1 MVPLEEK
8 GFPYLEQPV
17 QHPEDLSC
25 RKVGSSRNRVGNV
38 WVFPFIPPLIKG
50 GLGGF
55 SFPDLVKSERSLPSL
70 HRVLVTPAS

>member
-25 RKVGSSRNRVGNV
+25 RKVKAKVEKTFAFGN
-38 WVFPFIPPLIKG
+38 G
-50 GLGGF
+50 
-55 SFPDLVKSERSLPSL
+55 
-70 HRVLVTPAS
+70 

>member
-25 RKVGSSRNRVGNV
+25 RKVKALRVVVWAMFGYSRSS
-38 WVFPFIPPLIKG
+38 PLFQSG
-50 GLGGF
+50 G
-55 SFPDLVKSERSLPSL
+55 PKR
-70 HRVLVTPAS
+70 